1 MKPAL
6 LVIDIQNAWLDGN
19 QGLRESVER
28 RAKVINEAIEIF
40 RGKRLPIIVVY
51 HEDKKDGPRPGT
63 KAFEFSPTINIQ
75 DADTKVTKNYPNA
88 FNKTDLENI
97 LRKKGCDTV
106 VITGLSAVGCAL
118 ATYHGAID
126 LDLIPYF
133 VRDGVAAGTEEHVR
147 FAEDIC
153 DTLGVREFDKILG

>member
-6 LVIDIQNAWLDGN
+6 LVIDIQNAWLDGH
-19 QGLRESVER
+19 QGLRESVEK

-97 LRKKGCDTV
+97 LHKKGCDTV
-106 VITGLSAVGCAL
+106 IITGLSAVGCAL

-126 LDLIPYF
+126 LDLNPYF
-133 VRDGVAAGTEEHVR
+133 VRDGVAADTEEHVR

-153 DTLGVREFDKILG
+153 DTLSVREFDRALR